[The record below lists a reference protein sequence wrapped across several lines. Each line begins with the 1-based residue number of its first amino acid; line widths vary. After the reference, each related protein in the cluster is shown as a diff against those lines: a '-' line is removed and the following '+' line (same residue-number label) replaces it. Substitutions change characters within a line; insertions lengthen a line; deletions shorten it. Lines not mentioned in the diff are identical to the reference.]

1 MLDIGSLSAAS
12 SGSGQ
17 SDLVNNAADI
27 IAAMATNA
35 TLLRALRER
44 PVASSPAQHAWL
56 LERTR
61 WRVNGG
67 SAFDGEARC
76 LFAVLEHVWGPQN
89 VERPN

>member
-1 MLDIGSLSAAS
+1 MAAAHRARWTTRTS
-12 SGSGQ
+12 Q

-67 SAFDGEARC
+67 SAFDRC